1 MQIFT
6 ECSKSMAPHMF
17 TSCSDSISI
26 SPYVKDY
33 IMFLSSYTWLRDA
46 WHSIPLFL
54 KSDEASE
61 CPVHVGQVLRYC
73 WLSNMDTTLN
83 LKCPCFIYANLW
95 KTSTLSTIQKKISVT
110 LTEMLI
116 KLLFLII
123 THACTCM
130 HTCLVL
136 NSKVYES
143 YFTFYRLNYLKFSP
157 KFISSFLSY
166 CLLLLLIFP
175 CCLAVSFIC
184 FHHFGNS
191 LSWNCDLYSGSG
203 MRELDTYY
211 FCFCWSVWNRSG

>member
-123 THACTCM
+123 THACTHVWSLTVRFM
-130 HTCLVL
+130 NLIL
-136 NSKVYES
+136 P
-143 YFTFYRLNYLKFSP
+143 FTGW
-157 KFISSFLSY
+157 I
-166 CLLLLLIFP
+166 IW
-175 CCLAVSFIC
+175 
-184 FHHFGNS
+184 NS
-191 LSWNCDLYSGSG
+191 LQSLSVLFFLIVYCCFWFFLVVLLFHLYVFTILGILFLGTVTSIVVVVC
-203 MRELDTYY
+203 E
-211 FCFCWSVWNRSG
+211 N

>member
-1 MQIFT
+1 
-6 ECSKSMAPHMF
+6 MAPW
-17 TSCSDSISI
+17 C
-26 SPYVKDY
+26 
-33 IMFLSSYTWLRDA
+33 L
-46 WHSIPLFL
+46 
-54 KSDEASE
+54 
-61 CPVHVGQVLRYC
+61 
-73 WLSNMDTTLN
+73 TLN
-83 LKCPCFIYANLW
+83 SFVSQIWRSFGVSGTCWASVALLLVVKHGHNTQFEVPLLHICKLVKNKYFIHDSEKKFCYSNWNAY
-95 KTSTLSTIQKKISVT
+95 KTFV
-110 LTEMLI
+110 
-116 KLLFLII
+116 FNYN
-123 THACTCM
+123 ACM